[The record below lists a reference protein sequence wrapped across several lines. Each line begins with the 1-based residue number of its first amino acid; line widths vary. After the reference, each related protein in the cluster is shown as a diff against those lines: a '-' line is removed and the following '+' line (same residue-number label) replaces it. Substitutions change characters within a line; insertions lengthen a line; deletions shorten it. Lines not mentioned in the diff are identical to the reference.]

1 MTKKIKILL
10 LILSLSLTLSYMSN
24 TYSRYV
30 ADATGNVEVLFA
42 KWQILVNDNDIT
54 NETTS
59 SIEITPVVDENAHVA
74 EGMIAPSSKGHFD
87 IVINP
92 ENVGVSFEYDITL
105 DVLNENMPDLMITK
119 YAILDSNF
127 DEKKDTIT
135 YKDIENNSING
146 SLDINDMTVATN
158 SDEIST
164 SSFEPFT
171 IRICFEWYE
180 GQNEQM
186 NDEADTLI
194 GLDALN
200 NELEIEA
207 KIKFEQK
214 LKETV

>member
-105 DVLNENMPDLMITK
+105 DVLNENMPDLMITN
-119 YAILDSNF
+119 YSVLP
-127 DEKKDTIT
+127 KDYIEG
-135 YKDIENNSING
+135 KQVDIIPIENNVINESVDLISG
-146 SLDINDMTVATN
+146 QAHEAFTVRVYFEWFEGNSNDIATDEEDTQLAIESDSLD
-158 SDEIST
+158 
-164 SSFEPFT
+164 
-171 IRICFEWYE
+171 
-180 GQNEQM
+180 
-186 NDEADTLI
+186 
-194 GLDALN
+194 
-200 NELEIEA
+200 IEA
-207 KIKFEQK
+207 KITFKQK
-214 LKETV
+214 LA